1 MNENIRTYI
10 MSNPKR
16 NIIIVLGVIL
26 VCAICVWCYIRADS
40 RIDTTG
46 IHNATKELNT
56 IREYNRQSIEYNRR
70 IGNAVIHSQD
80 LNERAI
86 TTSNRIAEYSKRTE
100 TAIDRSTEL
109 VRDAKQDATNAKRII
124 GESRSILENARKR
137 TQESTT
143 GQP

>member
-16 NIIIVLGVIL
+16 NGIIVLGIIL
-26 VCAICVWCYIRADS
+26 VCAICIWCYIRADS

-70 IGNAVIHSQD
+70 ATDSVIHSQD

-109 VRDAKQDATNAKRII
+109 VGNAKQNAVDAKRVI

>member
-16 NIIIVLGVIL
+16 NIVVILGIIL
-26 VCAICVWCYIRADS
+26 VCAICIWCYVNTNSHIDS
-40 RIDTTG
+40 TG
-46 IHNATKELNT
+46 IHNATKELNNA
-56 IREYNRQSIEYNRR
+56 REYNRQSIEYNRR
-70 IGNAVIHSQD
+70 ITDSVIHSQD

-86 TTSNRIAEYSKRTE
+86 TTSNRIAEHTKRTE

-124 GESRSILENARKR
+124 GESRSILENARAR
-137 TQESTT
+137 TEESTKQ
-143 GQP
+143 QP

>member
-16 NIIIVLGVIL
+16 NIVVILGIIL
-26 VCAICVWCYIRADS
+26 VCAICIWSYIRADS

-46 IHNATKELNT
+46 IHNATKELNNA
-56 IREYNRQSIEYNRR
+56 REYNRQSIEYNRR
-70 IGNAVIHSQD
+70 ITDSVIHSQD

-86 TTSNRIAEYSKRTE
+86 TTSNRIAEHTKRTE

-124 GESRSILENARKR
+124 GESRSILENARAR
-137 TQESTT
+137 TEESTKQ
-143 GQP
+143 QP

>member
-1 MNENIRTYI
+1 MNENIRAYI

-26 VCAICVWCYIRADS
+26 VCTICIWCYIRADS
-40 RIDTTG
+40 RIDSTG

-56 IREYNRQSIEYNRR
+56 VREYNRQSIEYNRR
-70 IGNAVIHSQD
+70 ATDSIIHSQD

-124 GESRSILENARKR
+124 GESRSILENARAR
-137 TQESTT
+137 TEESTKQ
-143 GQP
+143 QP

>member
-16 NIIIVLGVIL
+16 NIVVILGIIL
-26 VCAICVWCYIRADS
+26 VCAIGIWCYIRANS
-40 RIDTTG
+40 HIDTTG
-46 IHNATKELNT
+46 IHNATKELNNA
-56 IREYNRQSIEYNRR
+56 REYNRQSIEYNRR
-70 IGNAVIHSQD
+70 ITDSVIHSQD

-86 TTSNRIAEYSKRTE
+86 TTSNRIAEHTKRTE

-124 GESRSILENARKR
+124 GESRSILENARAR
-137 TQESTT
+137 TEESTKQ
-143 GQP
+143 QP

>member
-16 NIIIVLGVIL
+16 NIAVILGIIL
-26 VCAICVWCYIRADS
+26 VCAICIWCYINANS
-40 RIDTTG
+40 HIDTTG
-46 IHNATKELNT
+46 IHNATKELNNA
-56 IREYNRQSIEYNRR
+56 REYNRQSIEYNRR
-70 IGNAVIHSQD
+70 ATDSVIHSQD

-86 TTSNRIAEYSKRTE
+86 TTSNRIAEHTKRTE

-124 GESRSILENARKR
+124 GESRSILENARAR
-137 TQESTT
+137 TEESTKQ
-143 GQP
+143 QP

>member
-26 VCAICVWCYIRADS
+26 VCAICIWCYIRADS

-56 IREYNRQSIEYNRR
+56 VREYNRQSIEYNRR
-70 IGNAVIHSQD
+70 ATDSVIHSQE

-109 VRDAKQDATNAKRII
+109 VGNAKQNAVDAKRVI
-124 GESRSILENARKR
+124 GESRNILENARKR